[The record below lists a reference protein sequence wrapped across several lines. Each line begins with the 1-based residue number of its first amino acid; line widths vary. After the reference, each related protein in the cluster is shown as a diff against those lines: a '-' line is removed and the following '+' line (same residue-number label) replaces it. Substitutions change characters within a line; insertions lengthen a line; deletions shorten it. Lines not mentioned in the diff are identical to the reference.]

1 MPRAPSTYVDYRV
14 SVAVATLGNVG
25 SGFGVVGLT
34 GSLLPFSN
42 LAKRYTVFLLWIG
55 RLAVLSVL
63 VVFTPAFWRH

>member
-1 MPRAPSTYVDYRV
+1 
-14 SVAVATLGNVG
+14 
-25 SGFGVVGLT
+25 
-34 GSLLPFSN
+34 LLPFSN